1 MKKNIAILLSVIM
14 LLSLTALFSCKG
26 QTDDTPQSEPE
37 NTDDLPVHS
46 YTPPAYDAEGN
57 YLGFSD
63 ITEGYTP
70 EDAVADGC
78 LVIDN
83 KNGKNEYGATVI
95 EETKTFGYE
104 KWEHFWELSQSGEN
118 AFIRVAHFIDGVGYY
133 FDLHYCD
140 GKYIL
145 FNNNELG
152 IYKECEFKY
161 LRYLDKVNENG
172 IAYLFILTDS
182 LELTYEEVSRSMVA
196 SSTSQMTKIPYK
208 WVGFMTWFNDEVTQ
222 SERFGMQS

>member
-1 MKKNIAILLSVIM
+1 MLIAV
-14 LLSLTALFSCKG
+14 LTVLALFSCAKA
-26 QTDDTPQSEPE
+26 DDIPSASDSKESPSASSDIPDEKQY
-37 NTDDLPVHS
+37 LPP
-46 YTPPAYDAEGN
+46 TYDEEGN

-63 ITEGYTP
+63 IPEGYTYA
-70 EDAVADGC
+70 DAVADGC

-95 EETKTFGYE
+95 EESKTFGYE

-118 AFIRVAHFIDGVGYY
+118 AFLRVAHFIDGVGYY
-133 FDLHYCD
+133 SDLHYCD

-152 IYKECEFKY
+152 IYKECEYKY

-182 LELTYEEVSRSMVA
+182 LELTYEEVARSMTA
-196 SSTSQMTKIPYK
+196 SSISQMTKIPYE
-208 WVGFMTWFNDEVTQ
+208 WLGFMTWFNDEVTQ